1 MGLQAQPDWSWT
13 LVSQSKG
20 LTLGSQKEPGETT
33 PQKEYIEDF
42 RCMDIFPWQVLVLLV
57 LLYSHS
63 DSTNCIVKIRS
74 GFNVNLNISNYL
86 NISKN

>member
-1 MGLQAQPDWSWT
+1 MGLRAQPDWSWT

-33 PQKEYIEDF
+33 LHREYIEDF
-42 RCMDIFPWQVLVLLV
+42 RCTDIFPWQVLLLLV

>member
-1 MGLQAQPDWSWT
+1 MGLRAQPDWSWT

-33 PQKEYIEDF
+33 LHREYIEDF
-42 RCMDIFPWQVLVLLV
+42 RCTDIFSWQVLLLLV